1 MCYVCASLH
10 VVPFI
15 LHVISLLHNPWHHAN
30 ASNYSCIIVTE
41 TPESKPVE
49 PAKVAELEP
58 GIEYVVELEENQDK
72 QLCIY
77 SLHLFNLI

>member
-1 MCYVCASLH
+1 M
-10 VVPFI
+10 
-15 LHVISLLHNPWHHAN
+15 
-30 ASNYSCIIVTE
+30 TE
-41 TPESKPVE
+41 TLESKPVE